1 MMVQNRNDI
10 ILTLNTW
17 NEEQE
22 NDKNTSVREIRSP
35 PPGWLWAIWGQ
46 A

>member
-10 ILTLNTW
+10 ILTSNTW

-22 NDKNTSVREIRSP
+22 NDKNTSVR
-35 PPGWLWAIWGQ
+35 
-46 A
+46 